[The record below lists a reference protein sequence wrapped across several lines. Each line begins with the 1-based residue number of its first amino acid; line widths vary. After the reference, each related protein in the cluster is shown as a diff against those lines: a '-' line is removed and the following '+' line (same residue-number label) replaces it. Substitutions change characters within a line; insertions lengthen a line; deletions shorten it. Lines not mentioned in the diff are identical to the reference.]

1 LVAIATV
8 HRFSQ
13 EFTTNG
19 QFAVV
24 IGAICCCALF
34 AVSSTSDRT
43 STHSSTNPFEV
54 RLDELSKYVW
64 SRNADGTI
72 EYLSRLRSVNYD
84 CDRGAKWVFDR
95 RTWSARPANTQA
107 PDKVQSL
114 QKNTGQRRFLN
125 KAGNSPDMRLADIHK
140 PPEDSVSH
148 RSRKIPEIH
157 RRRLHHYRSGLL
169 DNRRS
174 LYRSLHNDYHWAWLS
189 ISLLNRQPRLRICA
203 RTVPPAVPA

>member
-1 LVAIATV
+1 MDSSEILLIAVGSGLSALYRPKFGLLAIVCVGLLAIVCVVLLARFRGRVQALIAATTFSLVGLVAIATV

-13 EFTTNG
+13 VFTTNG

-114 QKNTGQRRFLN
+114 QKNTGNGASSIRPVIAQICDWRTSIN
-125 KAGNSPDMRLADIHK
+125 
-140 PPEDSVSH
+140 
-148 RSRKIPEIH
+148 H
-157 RRRLHHYRSGLL
+157 RRI
-169 DNRRS
+169 
-174 LYRSLHNDYHWAWLS
+174 A
-189 ISLLNRQPRLRICA
+189 
-203 RTVPPAVPA
+203 